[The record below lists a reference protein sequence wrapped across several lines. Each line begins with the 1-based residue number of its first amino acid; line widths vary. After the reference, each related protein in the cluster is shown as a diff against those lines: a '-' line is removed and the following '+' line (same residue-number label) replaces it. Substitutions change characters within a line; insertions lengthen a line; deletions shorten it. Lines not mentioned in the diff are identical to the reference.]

1 MNTITFTPEMV
12 YKDLL
17 SCKGNKM
24 ATIKNAMNA
33 FIEVSSFIETID
45 KDSVIEHITTQDRK
59 DMIEVLAFTYL
70 LDNEKE
76 ILDLKDSFQ
85 QDEYFIKLELIK
97 IDKSLLIECDK
108 EVLEALKKTRHK
120 WLLKLLKNRKDIETA
135 NKILAI
141 LMLLNRE
148 SCK

>member
-1 MNTITFTPEMV
+1 
-12 YKDLL
+12 
-17 SCKGNKM
+17 
-24 ATIKNAMNA
+24 
-33 FIEVSSFIETID
+33 
-45 KDSVIEHITTQDRK
+45 
-59 DMIEVLAFTYL
+59 MIEVLAFTYL

-120 WLLKLLKNRKDIETA
+120 WLLQLLKNRKDIETA